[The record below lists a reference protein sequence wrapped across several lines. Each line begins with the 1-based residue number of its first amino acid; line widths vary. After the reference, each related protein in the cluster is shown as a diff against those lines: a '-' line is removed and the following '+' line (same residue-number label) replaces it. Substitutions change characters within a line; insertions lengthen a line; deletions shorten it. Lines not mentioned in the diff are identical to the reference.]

1 MPSLRTRLKQ
11 LATLVGLF
19 DPLVAEAGRAGET
32 DENRRV
38 VREWGRVYRAHPEA
52 FTIRRPEAIARLAH
66 RDLPG
71 LLSDLCPEPGSAV
84 LEAGCGSGQD
94 ALFLASLGHRVTA
107 LDANVEA
114 VEHLVQARDRY
125 VTIHGAIALDVAV
138 GDLMAPPLPPASFDL
153 VFNSGVVE
161 HLSRELRR
169 DAVRA
174 MATMAKPRGH
184 VVIVVPNASHP
195 LGPLWAW
202 LVDHTTDHARF
213 DLDELEVTVGDLA
226 ADLDAAA
233 CDLVATYGIDPWRT
247 LELHPSWLPLRAL
260 ARVGEHLDP
269 FHVAARRHLATRLV
283 AVGRRH

>member
-1 MPSLRTRLKQ
+1 MLKQ
-11 LATLVGLF
+11 LATVAGLL
-19 DPLVAEAGRAGET
+19 DPLAAEVVRAEET
-32 DENRRV
+32 DENTRV
-38 VREWGRVYRAHPEA
+38 VREWGRVYRAHPDA

-71 LLSDLCPEPGSAV
+71 LLADLCPEPGSTV

-94 ALFLASLGHRVTA
+94 ALFLATLGHRVTA

-114 VEHLVQARDRY
+114 VEHLAEARDRY
-125 VTIHGAIALDVAV
+125 VSMHGPIVLDVVV

-169 DAVRA
+169 DAIGA
-174 MATMAKPRGH
+174 MATMAKAEGH

-202 LVDHTTDHARF
+202 LVDHTTDHALF

-226 ADLDAAA
+226 ADLEAAT
-233 CDLVATYGIDPWRT
+233 CDLVETCGIDPWRT

-260 ARVGEHLDP
+260 ARAAEQLDP
-269 FHVAARRHLATRLV
+269 FHDATRRHLATRLV
-283 AVGRRH
+283 AVGRRRPI